1 MFESDGDA
9 ETPFDMTIQVA
20 MDKLLIVIG
29 KIFTLFTENYFF
41 LILTSVRFFQCIR
54 NVYTSKIISSDRDLL
69 SVVFYGTENSKNSAD
84 FKHIYVLQELDNP
97 GKMVGRLCKKIE

>member
-1 MFESDGDA
+1 
-9 ETPFDMTIQVA
+9 
-20 MDKLLIVIG
+20 MDKLLVALG
-29 KIFTLFTENYFF
+29 KIFTLFTENYFT

-97 GKMVGRLCKKIE
+97 GKVV

>member
-9 ETPFDMTIQVA
+9 ETPFDMTIQVR
-20 MDKLLIVIG
+20 MDKLLIAKG
-29 KIFTLFTENYFF
+29 KTFTPFTENYFL
-41 LILTSVRFFQCIR
+41 LILTCVRFFQCIR

-69 SVVFYGTENSKNSAD
+69 SVVFYGTENNKNSAD

-97 GKMVGRLCKKIE
+97 GKVI